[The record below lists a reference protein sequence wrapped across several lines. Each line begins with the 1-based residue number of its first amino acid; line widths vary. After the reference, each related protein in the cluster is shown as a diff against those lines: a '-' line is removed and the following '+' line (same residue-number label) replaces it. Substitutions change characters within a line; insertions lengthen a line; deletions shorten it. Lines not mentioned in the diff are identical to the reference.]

1 MKTKRSWSVLLVL
14 ALGLLAAACGPSE
27 EELAASVQ
35 SEVAAGRAQDATA
48 TPYPTAT
55 ALPTLTPYPTQTPY
69 PTYTPLPTGTAYPP
83 AAAWL
88 PDMANTFCQYSFCIG
103 LPEGVYWSDLIP
115 GAKYD
120 PYVRSDYENGRLR
133 NIDLRTL
140 VFLGWEL
147 ISSARWDALYDIEL
161 LTGSLQGIDASIQPT
176 GDVVVETIG
185 SQEITYQLLK
195 TGSASFFDG
204 GGVASW
210 YCGNRAFFMT
220 ILGPSE
226 GGTKN
231 VLNDMLG
238 LFSCVEE

>member
-35 SEVAAGRAQDATA
+35 SEVAARRAQDATA
-48 TPYPTAT
+48 TSYPTAT
-55 ALPTLTPYPTQTPY
+55 ALPTHTPYPTQTPY

-103 LPEGVYWSDLIP
+103 LPEGIYWSDMVP
-115 GAKYD
+115 GVNYD
-120 PYVRSDYENGRLR
+120 PYERSDYENGMLK
-133 NIDLRTL
+133 NTDFDNL
-140 VFLGWEL
+140 VFLGWKRVNRT
-147 ISSARWDALYDIEL
+147 RWDAQEEVIYF
-161 LTGSLQGIDASIQPT
+161 TGSMQSIDASIQPS
-176 GDVVVETIG
+176 GEMIVETIG
-185 SQEITYQLLK
+185 SQEVTYQLLE
-195 TGSASFFDG
+195 TGSTSFFDG
-204 GGVASW
+204 GAVASW
-210 YCGNRAFFMT
+210 YCGERAFFIT